1 MEKWD
6 KPMNSL
12 KKAKPTNEEKIFLR
26 PRKTIKINFY
36 LVKSCVNTEDKTPT
50 NQNKRGINL
59 EDSNSFYDEINVANK
74 EAEDKTTHSSSDKIL
89 NNTLRNSSSSSRSKN
104 KRNVKLEVPS
114 SVPSKTVVQYT
125 GVEEEPMQKF
135 IRMSKIQ

>member
-1 MEKWD
+1 MEKERDCDIRGRGKLVQIYRDPITRQVQQGLCTWR
-6 KPMNSL
+6 NGTANEEFGR

-59 EDSNSFYDEINVANK
+59 EDSNPFCDEINVANK
-74 EAEDKTTHSSSDKIL
+74 EAEDKTTHSPQI
-89 NNTLRNSSSSSRSKN
+89 
-104 KRNVKLEVPS
+104 
-114 SVPSKTVVQYT
+114 
-125 GVEEEPMQKF
+125 KF
-135 IRMSKIQ
+135 